1 MKWQKHEGQKQTN
14 KKRSEEDINPPSV
27 GAGIPV
33 TVDVTVTG
41 ADGVDMVAGVFE
53 SPGMSV
59 TCL

>member
-1 MKWQKHEGQKQTN
+1 MAKAWGTETDKQ
-14 KKRSEEDINPPSV
+14 KRSEEDINPPSV